1 MESEGVKRIL
11 KAVVD
16 GVPPVEGCGALD
28 RDYIGDESNDDD
40 NADDYEQG

>member
-1 MESEGVKRIL
+1 MESEEVKRIL

-16 GVPPVEGCGALD
+16 GLPPDKGCGALD
-28 RDYIGDESNDDD
+28 SDYIGDESNDDD